1 MIVGVVNVLFVSVL
15 DVPENKVSNCASVTR
30 PSVPP
35 SEARS
40 KSVVANVADVKSV
53 ALSIFTT
60 ASTLPN
66 SNALAPELTFNT

>member
-1 MIVGVVNVLFVSVL
+1 MIVGFVNVLFVSVL

-35 SEARS
+35 SDNKS
-40 KSVVANVADVKSV
+40 KSVATNVALVLSV
-53 ALSIFTT
+53 APSMFTI